1 MTGPRGDESREFTD
15 IWAKSP
21 DADGPSGVGESLTV
35 HSDTTLGA
43 AVAVADRV
51 GRLRGVPDWFWH
63 AVVLAALLHDFGKI
77 DPGFQLQVRHP
88 GSKKY
93 AWRQRHEVLSLG
105 AVGVLLPERSEL
117 RLWVAAAVAT
127 HHRPLINQHKPER
140 EILEPHLA
148 EEGEPLEGRF
158 TVTDDRDVL
167 RALLRWF
174 AGRAAVHGLLHEVP
188 DLAAVT
194 AGDVL
199 AAVGELLAE
208 LDTRWGLYP
217 STAQAPAA
225 ASPGLPLVLLQGA
238 VTLADH
244 VASAHGELLTT
255 HPVDAFTT
263 TFLRSL
269 TAGADIVDGQRVL
282 HTHQQHARAAKR
294 AHLLLRAPTGSGKT
308 EAGTMWA
315 EEAVRQIAQL
325 RGGRPRLLY
334 VLPYLASINAMSD
347 RFRAVC
353 PGEVGVLH
361 SKAGVYHLHRLG
373 EDVDDAPARALEA
386 VDATRLHRQLMR
398 VTTPYQLLRA
408 AFAGVTD
415 SATLLDS
422 ANSVFLFDE
431 LHAYEP
437 RRLGMILAMM
447 RLWSH
452 DLGGRIGVLSA
463 TLPDRFA
470 GLLEDTLGH
479 DTVEEIDGFATTTAP
494 PRHRLK
500 LGDEHLTSPNTFE
513 RIADDL
519 QDGHAVLVVANN
531 IADAI
536 TIYEQLRDLAP
547 ARDEAGIP
555 AAWLLH
561 ARFENGDRARVETEI
576 TKWFA
581 STGAAPRPGLLV
593 ATQAAEV
600 SLDVD
605 LTVLHTSGATI
616 EALLQR
622 FGRINRRGLRPP
634 ASVWVYE
641 PDYRTARGNQVRADG
656 VYDPEPTRNTWELLS
671 AHGDGGVLDESE
683 TQAWLNKLYTSDW
696 GDTWEKQVRDFRDEF
711 TRAFLTYTEPFTDR
725 SHLKTQFFAQFDGFE
740 AIRRDRVDDYLH
752 KLRQGK
758 TGEGRLLASSFHIP
772 LPDHCRRH
780 AEFSKD
786 LGIHVIDGVYDQT
799 TGLTEILGTTDYQPG
814 EIL

>member
-1 MTGPRGDESREFTD
+1 MTGLRDEESPEFPD

-21 DADGPSGVGESLTV
+21 DTDDPAGVGEALTV

-43 AVAVADRV
+43 AVTVADRV

-105 AVGVLLPERSEL
+105 AVGLLLPEPSEL

-127 HHRPLINQHKPER
+127 HHRPLTNHDKPER
-140 EILEPHLA
+140 EILEPHVA
-148 EEGEPLEGRF
+148 EEGEQLESRF

-167 RALLRWF
+167 RAVLRWF
-174 AGRAAVHGLLHEVP
+174 AARAAAHGLLHEVP

-194 AGDVL
+194 SEDVL

-208 LDTRWGLYP
+208 LNTRWGPYSSP
-217 STAQAPAA
+217 TPATAP
-225 ASPGLPLVLLQGA
+225 PGLPLVLLQGA

-244 VASAHGELLTT
+244 VASAHGELLTA
-255 HPVDAFTT
+255 HPLDGFTA

-269 TAGADIVDGQRVL
+269 TTGADIVDEMRVL
-282 HTHQQHARAAKR
+282 HPHQQHARTAKR

-315 EEAVRQIAQL
+315 EEAVRQIAQT
-325 RGGRPRLLY
+325 RGGRPRLMY
-334 VLPYLASINAMSD
+334 VLPYLASINAMAD

-437 RRLGMILAMM
+437 QRLGMILAMM

-479 DTVEEIDGFATTTAP
+479 GTVEEIDGFATTTAP

-500 LGDEHLTSPNTFE
+500 LGDEHLTSPNTLE

-519 QDGHAVLVVANN
+519 ESGHAVLVVANN

-547 ARDEAGIP
+547 VRDENGTR

-576 TKWFA
+576 TEWFA

-605 LTVLHTSGATI
+605 LTVLHTSGATL

-641 PDYRTARGNQVRADG
+641 PDYRTARGNQIRADG
-656 VYDPEPTRNTWELLS
+656 VYNLEPTQNTWELLS
-671 AHGDGGVLDESE
+671 AHGDGTVLDESE
-683 TQAWLNKLYTSDW
+683 TQDWLNKLYTSAW
-696 GDTWEKQVRDFRDEF
+696 GDIWENKVREFRDKF
-711 TRAFLTYTEPFTDR
+711 TQDFLTFTEPFTDR
-725 SHLKTQFFAQFDGFE
+725 SRLKEDFFEQFDGFE
-740 AIRRDRVDDYLH
+740 AILSDRVDDYLQA
-752 KLRQGK
+752 LREGK
-758 TGEGRLLASSFHIP
+758 SREGRLLASRFHIP

-780 AEFSKD
+780 AEFSKA